1 MSMYI
6 KITRDGKDIK
16 VKKVRRRA
24 RTAIELEAFGPYDM
38 LPKEVYSKHNL
49 ELKYE
54 TKNPAAIV
62 AGRIKT
68 AIGFGYDPAKC
79 ALTQDDKETMLTLDY
94 LDALFG
100 TYRIRVLYG
109 MQNEKYMDS
118 LNSEWTW
125 QNVMEKEWVSRSA
138 PRMLGNFMRTMSTA
152 QLWLENLI
160 ETPIPEFI
168 KEWSKELLR
177 QIEEDTNFYNKLKV
191 DFDTIIDAKLAA
203 I

>member
-1 MSMYI
+1 MI
-6 KITRDGKDIK
+6 
-16 VKKVRRRA
+16 
-24 RTAIELEAFGPYDM
+24 
-38 LPKEVYSKHNL
+38 
-49 ELKYE
+49 
-54 TKNPAAIV
+54 
-62 AGRIKT
+62 
-68 AIGFGYDPAKC
+68 
-79 ALTQDDKETMLTLDY
+79 
-94 LDALFG
+94 
-100 TYRIRVLYG
+100 
-109 MQNEKYMDS
+109 MDS